1 MSIFYGW
8 NYIFPPIINTCDI
21 ESYFHN
27 LSVLF
32 QFLICD
38 TTSSSN
44 RATMADSKMTISVIR
59 FQVYLPDGFINKVI
73 RRVVTL
79 GIIEDDVVA

>member
-1 MSIFYGW
+1 MPVFYGW

-21 ESYFHN
+21 KSYFHN

-32 QFLICD
+32 QFLICK
-38 TTSSSN
+38 TTNSSN
-44 RATMADSKMTISVIR
+44 RATMTESKMTTSVIR

-73 RRVVTL
+73 RRVVTF
-79 GIIEDDVVA
+79 GIIKDDAVA